1 MMIDLSGAR
10 IHCQEQGAGPC
21 TILVHGMGGDLH
33 GWDRLWPLLGTGRRW
48 LRYDLRDFGRSTAR
62 SDAVFTHSAD
72 LAELLDALAI
82 DRCDLVGA
90 SMGGGV
96 ALGFA
101 LDRPE
106 RVNRLVL
113 ISPQIAGW
121 EWSEGWQARWQPML
135 EAARAGWME
144 EAKRLWWLHPM
155 FDTIRETAAA
165 DDLRREIARFAGKQ
179 WLRDNHAL
187 VMPDIERL
195 HALKPPTLLSTGEAD
210 MTEFHLMADII
221 ESSSSQVRRVVMPG
235 RGHLLHMEAPER
247 CAEEIAAFLNAPAA
261 M

>member
-1 MMIDLSGAR
+1 MMIDLPGVR
-10 IHCQEQGAGPC
+10 IHCQAKGAGPC

-33 GWDRLWPLLGTGRRW
+33 GWDRFWPLLGAGRRW

-62 SDAVFTHSAD
+62 SDAAFTHVGD

-101 LDRPE
+101 LDHPQ
-106 RVNRLVL
+106 RVGRLVL

-121 EWSEGWQARWQPML
+121 EWSEGWQVRWQPML
-135 EAARAGWME
+135 EAARAGRME
-144 EAKRLWWLHPM
+144 EAKRLWWQHPM

-165 DDLRREIARFAGKQ
+165 DDLRQEIARFAGRQ
-179 WLRDNHAL
+179 WLRDNHAP

-195 HALKPPTLLSTGEAD
+195 HGLKPPTLLLTGEAD
-210 MTEFHLMADII
+210 MAEFQLMADIV
-221 ESSSSQVRRVVMPG
+221 EASSSQVRRVVVPG
-235 RGHLLHMEAPER
+235 RGHLLHLEVPER
-247 CAEEIAAFLNAPAA
+247 CADETATFLNAATAA
-261 M
+261 

>member
-1 MMIDLSGAR
+1 MIDLSGVH
-10 IHCQEQGAGPC
+10 IHYQAQGAGHC
-21 TILVHGMGGDLH
+21 AILVHGMGGDLH
-33 GWDRLWPLLGTGRRW
+33 GWDRLWPLLDAGRRW

-62 SDAVFTHSAD
+62 SDAAFTHVDD

-96 ALGFA
+96 ALRFA
-101 LDRPE
+101 LDHPD
-106 RVNRLVL
+106 RVGRLVL

-121 EWSEGWQARWQPML
+121 EWSEGWQARWEPML
-135 EAARAGWME
+135 EAARAGRME

-155 FDTIRETAAA
+155 FDTIRERDAA
-165 DDLRREIARFAGKQ
+165 DDLRREIARFAGRQ

-195 HALKPPTLLSTGEAD
+195 HTLRPATLLLTGEAD
-210 MTEFHLMADII
+210 MAEFQLMADII
-221 ESSSSQVRRVVMPG
+221 ESSSSQVRRIVIPG
-235 RGHLLHMEAPER
+235 RGHLLHLEAPER
-247 CAEEIAAFLNAPAA
+247 CAEEFATFLNAAA
-261 M
+261 AV